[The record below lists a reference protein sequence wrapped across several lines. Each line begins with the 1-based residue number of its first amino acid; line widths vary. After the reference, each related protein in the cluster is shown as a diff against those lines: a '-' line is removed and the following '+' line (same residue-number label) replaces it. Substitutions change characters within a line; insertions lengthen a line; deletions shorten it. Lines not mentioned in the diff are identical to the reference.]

1 MRFWSLR
8 NGLHELVGDGIEEQ
22 RRAVLGDH
30 LMHHV
35 PQPDAPGV
43 VLHPARLE
51 GRVLTAVGEDD
62 ELLVIL
68 RGGVDHRLG
77 QDVNVGHG
85 DRLDLP
91 GRFDGPAADLERRR
105 AARGASGQA
114 RSRRRSV
121 AGAVPGDRSHRPGSE
136 ETAPGASPRTGGRT
150 TPWASG
156 RSVRLAP
163 RPLPPSSRLVSTSRV
178 PVPSR

>member
-1 MRFWSLR
+1 M
-8 NGLHELVGDGIEEQ
+8 
-22 RRAVLGDH
+22 
-30 LMHHV
+30 
-35 PQPDAPGV
+35 
-43 VLHPARLE
+43 VLHPACLE

-91 GRFDGPAADLERRR
+91 GRFDGPAADLVRRR

-114 RSRRRSV
+114 GAENDEWQERLLVTAAIGQAARRRL
-121 AGAVPGDRSHRPGSE
+121 AVHRP
-136 ETAPGASPRTGGRT
+136 A
-150 TPWASG
+150 
-156 RSVRLAP
+156 LAAEP
-163 RPLPPSSRLVSTSRV
+163 RPGPAGGPCGRPPVRFLQQAVGQDESCTRALR
-178 PVPSR
+178 